1 MANILLHGQYYIISV
16 QDNEQLD
23 VSKIIPAIFPPPPL
37 PVIVLP
43 REVVPPRP
51 PFTVEPVNGGD
62 NTYVIK
68 VENRNTRGQEK
79 RVFAFEDQPA
89 EEWVIVYRELQG
101 AYTIERRGEPVG
113 WTVPLF
119 EETELRQVVLEPII
133 STHSI
138 PPQFLPRQLF
148 RFEGL
153 PVE

>member
-1 MANILLHGQYYIISV
+1 MANVLLHGQYYVISV

-23 VSKIIPAIFPPPPL
+23 VSRIIPHIFPPPPL

-43 REVVPPRP
+43 REVVPPKP
-51 PFTVEPVNGGD
+51 PFTIEPVNGGD

-68 VENRNTRGQEK
+68 VEDRNTRGEEK

-89 EEWVIVYRELQG
+89 EEWVILYREGQD

-113 WTVPLF
+113 WTVPLP
-119 EETELRQVVLEPII
+119 EETGLRQVALEPII
-133 STHSI
+133 STGSL

-148 RFEGL
+148 RFERL
-153 PVE
+153 PKE